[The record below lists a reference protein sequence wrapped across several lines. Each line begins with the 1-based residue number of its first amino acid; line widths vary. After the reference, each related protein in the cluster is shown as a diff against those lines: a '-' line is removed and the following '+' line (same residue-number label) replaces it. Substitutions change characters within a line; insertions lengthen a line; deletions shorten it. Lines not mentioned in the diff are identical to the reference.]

1 MKQSASMYDTR
12 YTIPYTRDTPR
23 VAFPHPRRFIRTS
36 QTRSRRT
43 PFFPRRV
50 ITSVTKGAD
59 FRIFR
64 RRLCRI
70 FETDISFVSGRE
82 CDRGWGHLARARRV
96 RIASAPSSR
105 PRPRDCG
112 RDTGES
118 PRRANPRHLGG
129 RGASSASAHFRLLA
143 RIRRGQP
150 AVPALSSRG
159 VGAGRGASAF
169 RNARGTLRWPPP
181 TWTR

>member
-1 MKQSASMYDTR
+1 MTHDTR
-12 YTIPYTRDTPR
+12 YRTPAIRRVSRSLTRVGSHEGQTRRDE
-23 VAFPHPRRFIRTS
+23 RRFFHAECHVCDEGVDQMMRGMSVCLCRYVHFIRL
-36 QTRSRRT
+36 QTRMR
-43 PFFPRRV
+43 
-50 ITSVTKGAD
+50 KGLGA
-59 FRIFR
+59 
-64 RRLCRI
+64 
-70 FETDISFVSGRE
+70 
-82 CDRGWGHLARARRV
+82 LARARRV

-105 PRPRDCG
+105 PRPRDRG

-150 AVPALSSRG
+150 AVPALSSQG
-159 VGAGRGASAF
+159 VGAGRGASAS

>member
-1 MKQSASMYDTR
+1 MTHDTR
-12 YTIPYTRDTPR
+12 YRTPAIRRVSRSLTRVGSYER
-23 VAFPHPRRFIRTS
+23 QNRREGRRFFHAECHVCDEGVDLMMMRGM
-36 QTRSRRT
+36 
-43 PFFPRRV
+43 
-50 ITSVTKGAD
+50 SVS
-59 FRIFR
+59 
-64 RRLCRI
+64 LCRYVHFI
-70 FETDISFVSGRE
+70 HLQRRMRKGL
-82 CDRGWGHLARARRV
+82 GALARARRV

-105 PRPRDCG
+105 PRPRNCG

>member
-1 MKQSASMYDTR
+1 MTHDTR
-12 YTIPYTRDTPR
+12 YRTPAIRRVSRSLTRVGSYERPKR
-23 VAFPHPRRFIRTS
+23 VRDGRRFFHA
-36 QTRSRRT
+36 QCHHVCDEGRRLDD
-43 PFFPRRV
+43 
-50 ITSVTKGAD
+50 SAD